1 MKIHWNIEQG
11 TPEWLALRTTYFTAS
26 ELGAWIV
33 EEPEFRWTKE
43 QIGTALTLPA
53 EFVRK
58 SKKEELVAMLHPD
71 IIAENMTY
79 TGQRDSAWQNA
90 LESKLAASSRDE
102 QPEFDTW
109 EMRRGRELEPVARAE
124 YEQVTG
130 FGVGVPGFISHD
142 SDGFGCSPDGL
153 VPMVYHADVTPWSHG
168 LEIKCP
174 VAKTMLRWIREGLA
188 DGALP
193 DEHKLQVHACLAVTG
208 LDRWD
213 FLAHH
218 PEFRPQI
225 ISVMRD
231 DFTRRVEQ
239 GLLKLSDDFSEYKA
253 KIGKYLR

>member
-1 MKIHWNIEQG
+1 MAPRFDQGNHQLRRRVKIHWNITQCS
-11 TPEWLALRTTYFTAS
+11 PEWLALRSAYFTAS
-26 ELGAWIV
+26 ELGAWLI
-33 EEPEFRWTKE
+33 EPDKNKTSR
-43 QIGTALTLPA
+43 
-53 EFVRK
+53 
-58 SKKEELVAMLHPD
+58 
-71 IIAENMTY
+71 N
-79 TGQRDSAWQNA
+79 AWQNA
-90 LESKLAASSRDE
+90 LESKLAAMSKDE
-102 QPEFDTW
+102 APEFDTW

-130 FGVGVPGFISHD
+130 FCVQVPGFISHD

-153 VPMVYHADVTPWSHG
+153 ITVEDTYVDRVINEDGNQLFVVEKMHG

-188 DGALP
+188 DGVLP

-213 FLAHH
+213 FLAYH

-231 DFTRRVEQ
+231 DFTRRVEE